1 MLNESEITFGTT
13 DSVVVHRSE
22 QIVQSRR
29 LLLSMAERLMNDA
42 LRSQVAAS
50 DVVQQTLLAAIR
62 DQASFRG
69 SSEQELT
76 QWLVQIL
83 KHRIIDEARR
93 IHSRKEL
100 LCLKSDTVFQI
111 PQSINQPTLLSDLVA
126 QETIQ
131 QLLHAIE
138 HLETQQQTIVRLR
151 YIESLSFDKI
161 GELMDLSH
169 DAVRRLW
176 LKAMQSLGRQLR
188 AESER

>member
-1 MLNESEITFGTT
+1 VIHESEIPGP
-13 DSVVVHRSE
+13 DSAVVVHRAE

-29 LLLSMAERLMNDA
+29 LLLSIAERLMSDA
-42 LRSQVAAS
+42 MRSQATAS

-76 QWLVQIL
+76 QWLIQIL

-93 IHSRKEL
+93 IEVRREHMP
-100 LCLKSDTVFQI
+100 LKSKTTLQI
-111 PQSINQPTLLSDLVA
+111 QQSMNQPTLLSDLVA
-126 QETIQ
+126 QETIH
-131 QLLHAIE
+131 QLLHAIQ
-138 HLETQQQTIVRLR
+138 HLEPQQQSIVQLR
-151 YIESLSFDKI
+151 YIESLSFDRI
-161 GELMDLSH
+161 GERMNLSH

-176 LKAMQSLGRQLR
+176 LKAMQSLGRQLG